1 MPSLLHEE
9 IGISASG
16 DHWEVGGFKLWQST
30 QADVVLYSL
39 QQPAIALDSQSN
51 QLQTG
56 LTVVR
61 EWRAGIDQVV
71 NGTLSFVVS
80 LVPQLSLTALE
91 QLKQQWRE
99 QLSDRGV
106 EDAQLVKFLPLPRRS
121 IHAQIDLDA
130 SVGKVTAPA
139 ESSVGDTCMFLV
151 KLTKQGAE
159 NWVKALE
166 KKQVIPSSALQF
178 TYEYPQQLPSAKAE
192 IQVDA
197 KRMYAKFAASLHREE
212 DGKYVGNREE
222 VLSVWEAMIRDRQIQ
237 INFSDPLPSNLDE
250 QYQNLIN
257 TLIENTSETLLNL
270 LFTSESGSSSER
282 LHRLKWQKQSDAAN
296 FKIQVEIEGGWTWLQ
311 GNLSVQL
318 ADLFAEVDSRYLN
331 TTYLERSFPVS
342 ITVQGDPLLQTV
354 ALSWSADN
362 GQLPEAIVFSSEGG
376 KRDYLLSSR
385 NPDVVRISYQAKISY
400 TPAKWSTIEVKNSE
414 TVANGGNQI
423 VLRPIDWVRKLM
435 IHLLVREG
443 DRIRP
448 ATDLPTSDS
457 LIVNLSYQ
465 GAHLA
470 APIKISARITPT
482 APVQFTYLID
492 PQKRPDQLRF
502 SVMGTLNGQLAR
514 VAEQSIRAEETDV
527 YILLDRSRIQLVS
540 RDSILPEDDALA
552 QRLINGGLRPVITS

>member
-9 IGISASG
+9 IGISTAG
-16 DHWEVGGFKLWQST
+16 DHWEIGSFKLWQST

-39 QQPAIALDSQSN
+39 QQPAIALDLQTN
-51 QLQTG
+51 QLQAG

-61 EWRAGIDQVV
+61 EWQAGIDRVV
-71 NGTLSFVVS
+71 SGTLSFVVS
-80 LVPQLSLTALE
+80 LVPQLSLIAFE

-106 EDAQLVKFLPLPRRS
+106 QNAQSVKFLPLPRRN
-121 IHAQIDLDA
+121 IQAQIDLDS

-139 ESSVGDTCMFLV
+139 ESSAGETCTFLIE
-151 KLTKQGAE
+151 LTKQGAE
-159 NWVKALE
+159 LWMRSLE
-166 KKQVIPSSALQF
+166 KKQTSQSETLRFA
-178 TYEYPQQLPSAKAE
+178 YEYPQQFPSVKAE

-197 KRMYAKFAASLHREE
+197 KRIYARFTASLHHKEE
-212 DGKYVGNREE
+212 GKYVGSREE
-222 VLSVWEAMIRDRQIQ
+222 ILSVWEQMIRDRQVQ

-257 TLIENTSETLLNL
+257 TLIENTNETLLNL
-270 LFTSESGSSSER
+270 LFTSESGSSSEH
-282 LHRLKWQKQSDAAN
+282 LYRLKWQKQSEAAN
-296 FKIQVEIEGGWTWLQ
+296 FKIQVDIEGGWTWLQ

-362 GQLPEAIVFSSEGG
+362 GKLPEAIVFSSEGG

-385 NPDVVRISYQAKISY
+385 NPDVVRISYQAKISF

-448 ATDLPTSDS
+448 AADLPASDS

-465 GAHLA
+465 GAHLT
-470 APIKISARITPT
+470 APIKVSARITPI

-492 PQKRPDQLRF
+492 PQKRPAQLRF
-502 SVMGTLNGQLAR
+502 SAMGTLNGQLAR
-514 VAEQSIRAEETDV
+514 VAEQSIRAEEMDV

-552 QRLINGGLRPVITS
+552 QRLIDGGLRPVITS